1 MRISIEFDIV
11 VNDFGGLRK
20 EIAEYSHRDIEYIT
34 NDDIHEYFEDHIK
47 PAKSKSK
54 SFEIIGGDTDGWFVN
69 EIECI
74 NDVRNDL
81 KEV

>member
-11 VNDFGGLRK
+11 VNDFESLRK
-20 EIAEYSHRDIEYIT
+20 EIVEYSGCDIEYIT
-34 NDDIHEYFEDHIK
+34 NDDVHEYFENHIN

-54 SFEIIGGDTDGWFVN
+54 SFEIVGGDTDGWFVN
-69 EIECI
+69 RIECI